1 MITSQATV
9 ARWAFVAVL
18 PFWSVYLAHVLLGPN
33 RPTGFIIL
41 DCAYYCANG
50 REIFERGNG
59 LAYCNPYDPDPA
71 APVIYWHWLPWLL
84 GAGTKL
90 VGLDPGFTLCLL
102 GAIGGLA
109 YAYLTF
115 RLVEAVLPSS
125 RYLVAC
131 YLFTMWG
138 GGLLVVTA
146 MATNLAL
153 GRPITSFLLQHDPF
167 DGMWFLNWGR
177 NLILPTEAIYHALV
191 AGAWL
196 AVVRERLAAAVGCI
210 AALAATHPF
219 SGIQHLLVLGAW
231 LAWLAVTRL
240 RLEWPAAAHL
250 TVFLA
255 FCSYY
260 FGYLPRFPQH
270 QDIHGRWSLEWNLSL
285 VSLLAAGAPV
295 FALAAARCWRD
306 RHHWRPEMTFFLIAA
321 AVSLCLAKHE
331 LFLPARQPLHFTR
344 GYTWLP
350 LCLLGLP
357 LVQRGLG
364 WALSPPVHPVGGL
377 ARHTGRIAL
386 TAALAGLAVLD
397 NTTFLVDMWNQP
409 ADRPRDCHMSPA
421 LADAFGFL
429 ERAGM
434 NGTLLVISPND
445 DSWED
450 YNYLSATYT
459 RMTPLHGHPYLTPG
473 YDEIVA
479 ETREWYLKGRPSPLL
494 DRVDVMIV
502 PHDFSRK
509 LPGGLDAWT
518 PIHTNDAVAVLKRV
532 RLPWLPPLGLFRIQ
546 PRLDQLG
553 IRADRELKLPE
564 GLVDAAHFG
573 KCDAVGVVGD
583 IPPGMQLDGGLVV
596 LE

>member
-1 MITSQATV
+1 MITPQATV

-102 GAIGGLA
+102 GAMGGLA
-109 YAYLTF
+109 CAYLTF
-115 RLVEAVLPSS
+115 RLVEAILPSS
-125 RYLVAC
+125 RYLVPC

-138 GGLLVVTA
+138 GGLLVVA
-146 MATNLAL
+146 AVATNLAL
-153 GRPITSFLLQHDPF
+153 GRPPLTFLLQHDPF
-167 DGMWFLNWGR
+167 EGMWFLNWGR
-177 NLILPTEAIYHALV
+177 NLILPTEAVYHALAV
-191 AGAWL
+191 GAWL
-196 AVVRERLAAAVGCI
+196 AAVHDRPWVAVGCV

-219 SGIQHLLVLGAW
+219 SGIQQLLVLGAW
-231 LAWLAVTRL
+231 FAWRALTRL
-240 RLEWPAAAHL
+240 RLEWPAVAHL
-250 TVFLA
+250 GVFIA
-255 FCSYY
+255 FCGYY

-321 AVSLCLAKHE
+321 TVSLCLAKHE

-357 LVQRGLG
+357 VVQQGLI
-364 WALSPPVHPVGGL
+364 WALSAPL
-377 ARHTGRIAL
+377 RASRIAL

-397 NTTFLVDMWNQP
+397 NTTFLVGMWNQP

-421 LADAFGFL
+421 LADAFGFV
-429 ERAGM
+429 ERAGIT
-434 NGTLLVISPND
+434 GILLVISPND

-459 RMTPLHGHPYLTPG
+459 GLTPLHGHPYLTPA
-473 YDEIVA
+473 YDDIVA
-479 ETREWYLKGRPSPLL
+479 ETRAWYQRGAPAPRLE
-494 DRVDVMIV
+494 RVDVMIV
-502 PHDFSRK
+502 PLDFSKK
-509 LPGGLDAWT
+509 LPGGADAWT
-518 PIHTNDAVAVLKRV
+518 PLHANDAVVVLKRS
-532 RLPWLPPLGLFRIQ
+532 RLP
-546 PRLDQLG
+546 
-553 IRADRELKLPE
+553 
-564 GLVDAAHFG
+564 GLVPIGGD
-573 KCDAVGVVGD
+573 VGR
-583 IPPGMQLDGGLVV
+583 P
-596 LE
+596 